1 MLSLPIDKRDVGS
14 DQGRDSTW
22 WTIMLTGEI
31 LIKLFRI
38 AIQHDFLF
46 RGCLSVGTFYRSPN
60 MIIGPAVDEAAEYY
74 NLH

>member
-38 AIQHDFLF
+38 AIQHDFPF

-60 MIIGPAVDEAAEYY
+60 MIIGPAVEYY
-74 NLH
+74 NLP